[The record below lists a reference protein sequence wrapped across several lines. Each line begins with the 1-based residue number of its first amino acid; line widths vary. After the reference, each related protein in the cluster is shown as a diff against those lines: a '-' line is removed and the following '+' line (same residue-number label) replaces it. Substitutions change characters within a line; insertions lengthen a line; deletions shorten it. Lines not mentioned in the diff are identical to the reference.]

1 MRLIQVLAG
10 IGELRQIALQG
21 EDVFEAERFV
31 LLVQTFVGLAEEFE
45 DSLDEERCR
54 EPVLFQK
61 LVDLF
66 LAADF
71 GDHQVGGGVVAGD
84 DHLGDHVAEGGVE
97 SGIVITKDA
106 GTTAKIGGLYGDAFV
121 QILGDHPKPANE
133 GHLKTGQR
141 DS

>member
-45 DSLDEERCR
+45 DGLDEERCG
-54 EPVLFQK
+54 EPVLFQE

-66 LAADF
+66 PSAYF
-71 GDHQVGGGVVAGD
+71 GDHEVGGGVIAGD
-84 DHLGDHVAEGGVE
+84 DHLGDHVADGRV
-97 SGIVITKDA
+97 
-106 GTTAKIGGLYGDAFV
+106 
-121 QILGDHPKPANE
+121 
-133 GHLKTGQR
+133 
-141 DS
+141 